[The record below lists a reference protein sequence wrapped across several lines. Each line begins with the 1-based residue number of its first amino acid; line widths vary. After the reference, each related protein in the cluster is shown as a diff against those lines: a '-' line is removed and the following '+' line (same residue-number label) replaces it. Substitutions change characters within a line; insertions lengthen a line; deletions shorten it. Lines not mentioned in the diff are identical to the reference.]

1 MDEIEKLAREFCLA
15 DGHDPDAQE
24 TYNIKNRVTKV
35 ATEDLACKAPPYW
48 TAYTVK
54 AKRVI
59 QSRGL
64 GQ

>member
-1 MDEIEKLAREFCLA
+1 MDEIEKLARELCLA
-15 DGHDPDAQE
+15 DGHNPDAQE

-35 ATEDLACKAPPYW
+35 ATEDLACKAHPYW

-54 AKRVI
+54 AKRMLEA
-59 QSRGL
+59 RGH